1 MTAHRNVGAA
11 APGPVTPASDKALAG
26 GTAQGFGGQ
35 SKTDRLDCASA
46 PRTAHDYL
54 ARLPAEQ
61 ASPDEL
67 ALSLAALYGATL
79 REVGDMLRRIG
90 GRHA

>member
-1 MTAHRNVGAA
+1 MSAHRNDGAA
-11 APGPVTPASDKALAG
+11 APGPVTPASDEAPAG
-26 GTAQGFGGQ
+26 DTAQGFGGQ
-35 SKTDRLDCASA
+35 GKADKLDCASA

-54 ARLPAEQ
+54 ARLHAEQ

-67 ALSLAALYGATL
+67 ALILAALYGATL